1 MEARSPSKRRAGLRD
16 VHGKKGF
23 TPTDVIPIINKAFPD
38 SYGNVE
44 FAKKAIRKRGWY
56 PATYALLEDPAIKKT
71 KDTDP
76 VDSNVTTTSSVSEED
91 AASCRQV
98 PVVNLEFG
106 MAGRLTDKLLND
118 QL

>member
-1 MEARSPSKRRAGLRD
+1 MARKGL
-16 VHGKKGF
+16 HPQTSF
-23 TPTDVIPIINKAFPD
+23 LPIINKAFPD

-76 VDSNVTTTSSVSEED
+76 VNSNVTTTSSVSEED
-91 AASCRQV
+91 AASCGQV